1 MDFRELSYVLA
12 IAKYRNI
19 TKAAESLYLT
29 QPTLSK
35 FLKTLEAEVGQPLFR
50 RLGNK
55 YIPTYAG
62 ERYIERSREI
72 LQLKKELDQEMGD
85 IISKNE
91 GILKIGFPA
100 MRGTYMLPCTLPI
113 FRSLYPD
120 VRIVIREEMSDVLVQ
135 LILEGEID
143 LAFFNRFETDKNI
156 DYTVMSREELLLVT
170 SKENPISRMGVKM
183 RGCKYPHMDLR
194 LLSDQK
200 VIMQVPGQRTR
211 GIVDQIFKEAGME
224 PNIILETGN
233 IQAEAELAARD
244 FGVCFITETHLRH
257 ITCKDKLS
265 LFSVGKPN
273 TTVDFVAAYRM
284 NSYIP
289 YHAQEY
295 MKIVKDFT

>member
-1 MDFRELSYVLA
+1 MDFRELSYVMA
-12 IAKYRNI
+12 IAKYKNI

-35 FLKTLEAEVGQPLFR
+35 FLKTLETEVGQPLFR

-62 ERYIERSREI
+62 ERYIERAKEI

-91 GILKIGFPA
+91 GVLKVGFPA
-100 MRGTYMLPCTLPI
+100 MRGTYMLPCTLPV

-120 VRIVIREEMSDVLVQ
+120 VRITIREDMSDVLVK
-135 LILEGEID
+135 LIQEGEID
-143 LAFFNRFETDKNI
+143 LAFFNRFESDKNI
-156 DYTVMSREELLLVT
+156 DYTVMSHEELLLVV
-170 SKENPISRMGVKM
+170 SRENPLCRMGVKI
-183 RGCKYPHMDLR
+183 RSCKYPHMDLR

-211 GIVDQIFKEAGME
+211 RVVDQLFKNAGIE
-224 PNIILETGN
+224 PNIVLETGN

-244 FGVCFITETHLRH
+244 FGVCFITETHLKH
-257 ITCKDKLS
+257 IACSEQLAF
-265 LFSVGKPN
+265 FSVGKPN

-289 YHAQEY
+289 FHAQEY
-295 MKIVKDFT
+295 MKIVKDFI

>member
-1 MDFRELSYVLA
+1 MDFRELSYVMA
-12 IAKYRNI
+12 IAKYKNI

-35 FLKTLEAEVGQPLFR
+35 FLKTLETEAGQPLFR

-62 ERYIERSREI
+62 ERYVERAREI

-85 IISKNE
+85 IISNNE
-91 GILKIGFPA
+91 GVLKVGFPP

-113 FRSLYPD
+113 FQNLYPE
-120 VRIVIREEMSDVLVQ
+120 VRIMIREENSDVLVR

-143 LAFFNRFETDKNI
+143 LAFFNRFERDKNI
-156 DYTVMSREELLLVT
+156 DYTVMSCEELLLVT
-170 SKENPISRMGVKM
+170 SKENPLSLMGVKM
-183 RGCKYPHMDLR
+183 HGCKYPHMDLR

-200 VIMQVPGQRTR
+200 VIMMLPGQRTR
-211 GIVDQIFKEAGME
+211 GITEQLFKSAGME

-244 FGVCFITETHLRH
+244 FGVCFITETHLKH
-257 ITCKDKLS
+257 ISCRDKLAF
-265 LFSVGKPN
+265 FSVGKPN

-289 YHAQEY
+289 FHAQEY
-295 MKIVKDFT
+295 MKIVKEFT

>member
-1 MDFRELSYVLA
+1 MNFRELSYVMA
-12 IAKYRNI
+12 IAKYKNI

-35 FLKTLEAEVGQPLFR
+35 FLKSLESDVGQPLFR

-62 ERYIERSREI
+62 ERYIKRAREI

-85 IISKNE
+85 IISKNK
-91 GILKIGFPA
+91 GVLKIGFPA

-113 FRSLYPD
+113 FRSLYPE
-120 VRIVIREEMSDVLVQ
+120 VRIMIREERSNVLVQ
-135 LILEGEID
+135 LIQEGEID
-143 LAFFNRFETDKNI
+143 LAFFNRFESDKNI

-170 SKENPISRMGVKM
+170 SKENPLCRMGIKM
-183 RGCKYPHMDLR
+183 SGCKYPHMDLR

-200 VIMQVPGQRTR
+200 IIMQVPGQRTR
-211 GIVDQIFKEAGME
+211 SIVDQLFKGSPAE

-233 IQAEAELAARD
+233 IQAEAELAARN
-244 FGVCFITETHLRH
+244 FGVCFITETHLKH
-257 ITCKDKLS
+257 ITCRDKLAF
-265 LFSVGKPN
+265 FSVGKPN
-273 TTVDFVAAYRM
+273 TTVDFVAAYRTD
-284 NSYIP
+284 SYIP

>member
-1 MDFRELSYVLA
+1 MDFRELSHIMA
-12 IAKYRNI
+12 IAKYKNI

-35 FLKTLEAEVGQPLFR
+35 TLKMLEAEVGQPLFR

-55 YIPTYAG
+55 YVPTYAG
-62 ERYIERSREI
+62 ERYIERAREI

-91 GILKIGFPA
+91 GALKVGFPA
-100 MRGTYMLPCTLPI
+100 MRSTYMLPCTLPV

-120 VRIVIREEMSDVLVQ
+120 VRIVIREEMSDVLVR
-135 LILEGEID
+135 LIQEGEID
-143 LAFFNRFETDKNI
+143 LAFFNRFENDKDI
-156 DYTVMSREELLLVT
+156 DYTVMSREELLLVV
-170 SKENPISRMGVKM
+170 SKDNPLCGMGVKM
-183 RGCKYPHMDLR
+183 HGCKYPHMDLR
-194 LLSDQK
+194 LLSDQN
-200 VIMQVPGQRTR
+200 VILQVPGQRTR
-211 GIVDQIFKEAGME
+211 SITDQLFKIAGME

-233 IQAEAELAARD
+233 IQAEAELAARN
-244 FGVCFITETHLRH
+244 FGVAFITETHLKH
-257 ITCKDKLS
+257 IACRDKLAF
-265 LFSVGKPN
+265 FSVGKPN

-295 MKIVKDFT
+295 MKIVKEFT

>member
-1 MDFRELSYVLA
+1 MSHIMA
-12 IAKYRNI
+12 IAKYKNI

-35 FLKTLEAEVGQPLFR
+35 TLKTLEAEVGQPLFR

-62 ERYIERSREI
+62 ERYIERAQEI

-91 GILKIGFPA
+91 GVLKIGFPA
-100 MRGTYMLPCTLPI
+100 MRSTYMLPCTLPI
-113 FRSLYPD
+113 FRSLYPE
-120 VRIVIREEMSDVLVQ
+120 VRILIREEMSDVLVR
-135 LILEGEID
+135 LIQEGEID
-143 LAFFNRFETDKNI
+143 LAFFNRFENDKDI
-156 DYTVMSREELLLVT
+156 DYTIMSREEMLLVV
-170 SKENPISRMGVKM
+170 SKETPLCGMCVKM
-183 RGCKYPHMDLR
+183 HGCKYPHMDLR
-194 LLSDQK
+194 LLSDQN

-211 GIVDQIFKEAGME
+211 SITDRIFKNAGME

-233 IQAEAELAARD
+233 IQAEAELAARN
-244 FGVCFITETHLRH
+244 FGVAFITETHLKHVPCTDR
-257 ITCKDKLS
+257 LAF
-265 LFSVGKPN
+265 FSVGKPN

-295 MKIVKDFT
+295 MKIVKEFT

>member
-1 MDFRELSYVLA
+1 MDFRDFTYVIA
-12 IAKYRNI
+12 IAKHQNI

-35 FLKTLEAEVGQPLFR
+35 FLKTLESEVGQPLFR

-62 ERYIERSREI
+62 ERYIEHAREI

-85 IISKNE
+85 IIKKNE
-91 GILKIGFPA
+91 GILKIGFPT
-100 MRGTYMLPCTLPI
+100 MRGTYMLPCTLPV
-113 FRSLYPD
+113 FRSLYPR
-120 VRIVIREEMSDVLVQ
+120 VKIVIREENSASLVR
-135 LILEGEID
+135 LIQEGEID
-143 LAFFNRFETDKNI
+143 IAFFNRFEDDKNI
-156 DYTVMSREELLLVT
+156 DYTVMSHEELLLVA
-170 SKENPISRMGVKM
+170 SKENPLCHMGVKI
-183 RGCKYPHMDLR
+183 RGQKYPRIDLR

-200 VIMQVPGQRTR
+200 VIMLKPGQRTR
-211 GIVDQIFKEAGME
+211 GIVDQLFKKAGIE
-224 PNIILETGN
+224 PQIILETGN
-233 IQAEAELAARD
+233 IPAAAQLAAKN
-244 FGVCFITETHLRH
+244 FGISFIMETHLRH
-257 ITCKDKLS
+257 IACKDKLS
-265 LFSVGKPN
+265 YFSVGNPN